1 MAAKSERAKANA
13 RASSREYMRRKRAAG
28 YKEPPLTPEQKE
40 KRKAV
45 YRRHHAKNAEK
56 RRAYSRQWKKEHP
69 EQVKANKRK
78 SWAKVSQDPEVRA
91 KARAANRRFVHGPN
105 FDAMWAGMWD
115 AQKGLCYLC
124 EEPLVPGFDTHID
137 HDHSCCPKGRTC
149 LVPPPRVRPHPVQQ
163 TNRAREGQSRVAAE
177 IAGTRSPPS
186 PASALRSPPSSS
198 RTPSGPR
205 LAKRWVP
212 WRCFMASQTG
222 LSRALPGHHAAR
234 APPGAACATFAS

>member
-149 LVPPPRVRPHPVQQ
+149 SFCRRGLACTRCNKLIGHVKDSPELLRKIAGNLEPAVARVRAQIATKQQ
-163 TNRAREGQSRVAAE
+163 QDALWPE
-177 IAGTRSPPS
+177 AG
-186 PASALRSPPSSS
+186 
-198 RTPSGPR
+198 
-205 LAKRWVP
+205 
-212 WRCFMASQTG
+212 
-222 LSRALPGHHAAR
+222 
-234 APPGAACATFAS
+234 